1 MRNYINILFCVILL
15 ISGCAT
21 SQTAGD
27 SSAPSGG
34 KGEYKGISYISGGIG
49 LDERERLTSIG
60 KNYSLKLVFAVKSRE
75 YLADVRVKI
84 MDKSGKKVLDVVSE
98 GPWFYADLPTGKYTV
113 SASLSGRE
121 KQSAANI
128 VKGQAQTTLR
138 FYWD

>member
-21 SQTAGD
+21 SQTTGD
-27 SSAPSGG
+27 GSAPSGG
-34 KGEYKGISYISGGIG
+34 KGAYKGISYISGGIG

-84 MDKSGKKVLDVVSE
+84 LDNSGKKVLDAVSE

-128 VKGQAQTTLR
+128 VKGQTQTSLR

>member
-27 SSAPSGG
+27 GSAPSGG
-34 KGEYKGISYISGGIG
+34 KSEYKGIYYISGGIG

-84 MDKSGKKVLDVVSE
+84 LDKSGKKVLDAVSE

-113 SASLSGRE
+113 SVSLSGRE
-121 KQSAANI
+121 KQSATNI
-128 VKGQAQTTLR
+128 VKGQTQTTLR

>member
-1 MRNYINILFCVILL
+1 MKKYINILFCVILL

-21 SQTAGD
+21 SQTTGD
-27 SSAPSGG
+27 TSAPSGG

-49 LDERERLTSIG
+49 LDERERLTNMG

-75 YLADVRVKI
+75 YLSDVRVKI
-84 MDKSGKKVLDVVSE
+84 QDNRGKKVLDAVSE

-121 KQSAANI
+121 KQSAANV
-128 VKGQAQTTLR
+128 VKGKTQTTLR

>member
-21 SQTAGD
+21 SQPAGD
-27 SSAPSGG
+27 TSAPSGG

-84 MDKSGKKVLDVVSE
+84 YDKGDKKVLDAVSE

-121 KQSAANI
+121 KQSIANI
-128 VKGQAQTTLR
+128 IKGQTQATLR

>member
-21 SQTAGD
+21 SQTTGD
-27 SSAPSGG
+27 TSASSGG

-60 KNYSLKLVFAVKSRE
+60 KNYSMKLVFAVKRRE

-84 MDKSGKKVLDVVSE
+84 MDNSGKKVLDAVSE
-98 GPWFYADLPTGKYTV
+98 GPWFYADLPTGKFTV

-121 KQSAANI
+121 KQSTANI
-128 VKGQAQTTLR
+128 VKGKSQTTLR